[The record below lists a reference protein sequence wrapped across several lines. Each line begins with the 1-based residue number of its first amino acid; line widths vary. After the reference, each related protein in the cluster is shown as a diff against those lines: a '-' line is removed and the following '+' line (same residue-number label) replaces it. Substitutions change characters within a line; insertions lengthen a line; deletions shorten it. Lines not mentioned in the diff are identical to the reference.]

1 MLIWQ
6 VLDSL
11 LPHLLLMMSHDCP
24 LAIRHKKGE
33 YILCMET
40 GGVFFFFCFG
50 ASLYLGASLMYFF
63 LFWLMMYSFFMG
75 CIC

>member
-40 GGVFFFFCFG
+40 GGAFFFCFG

>member
-40 GGVFFFFCFG
+40 GGVFFFCFG